1 MARIKYAD
9 IARAQ
14 DSELVNRIVE
24 QRGKVL
30 HLYRML
36 LHSPVLTNGW
46 LNFLTPIRQQTEL
59 NGLLRE
65 LAIIRIAILNRAP
78 YEAEQHRPYALKEG
92 ATEAQLDALANW
104 EKSALFTDE
113 QKAVLA
119 YVDAMTRSVEVSDDI
134 FSQVRK
140 CFSDKVLIELTATI
154 AAYNMVSRF
163 LVAMKI
169 NSADDFDAG

>member
-9 IARAQ
+9 IVES
-14 DSELVNRIVE
+14 DLTNRIIAE
-24 QRGKVL
+24 RGKVL

-46 LNFLTPIRQQTEL
+46 FNFLTPICQQTEL

-65 LAIIRIAILNRAP
+65 LAIIRIAILNRAQ
-78 YEAEQHRPYALKEG
+78 YEAEQHRPFALKEG
-92 ATEAQLDALANW
+92 ATEAQLDALMSW
-104 EKSALFTDE
+104 EKSALFTEE

-119 YVDAMTRSVEVSDDI
+119 YVDAMTRSVEVSDEI
-134 FSQVRK
+134 FDQVRRQ
-140 CFSDKVLIELTATI
+140 FSDKVLVELTVTV

-163 LVAMKI
+163 LVAMRI
-169 NSADDFDAG
+169 DGRDD

>member
-9 IARAQ
+9 IA
-14 DSELVNRIVE
+14 SEPASDLTGRIIA
-24 QRGKVL
+24 QRGKIL

-78 YEAEQHRPYALKEG
+78 YEAEQHRPFALQEG
-92 ATEAQLDALANW
+92 ATEAQLDALTDW
-104 EKSALFTDE
+104 EKSEFFTEE

-119 YVDAMTRSVEVSDDI
+119 YVDAMTRSVEVPDDV
-134 FSQVRK
+134 FNQVRRR
-140 CFSDKVLIELTATI
+140 FSDKVLIELTVTV

-169 NSADDFDAG
+169 DGRDDWDAG

>member
-1 MARIKYAD
+1 MARINYAD
-9 IARAQ
+9 I
-14 DSELVNRIVE
+14 DKEDDLTNRIIQ

-46 LNFLTPIRQQTEL
+46 LNFLTAIRQQSEL

-65 LAIIRIAILNRAP
+65 LAIVRIAILNRAQ

-104 EKSALFTDE
+104 EKSDSFTGE

-119 YVDAMTRSVEVSDDI
+119 YVDAMTRSVDVPDDI
-134 FSQVRK
+134 FNQVRPL
-140 CFSDKVLIELTATI
+140 FSDKVLTELTVTI

-169 NSADDFDAG
+169 EGSDALDGG